1 MKLKKSGKEASTFFF
16 FFSRAYYINVDR
28 KISRAVDFA

>member
-1 MKLKKSGKEASTFFF
+1 MKLKKEGGKEASSFSFFF
-16 FFSRAYYINVDR
+16 CHKHINVDR